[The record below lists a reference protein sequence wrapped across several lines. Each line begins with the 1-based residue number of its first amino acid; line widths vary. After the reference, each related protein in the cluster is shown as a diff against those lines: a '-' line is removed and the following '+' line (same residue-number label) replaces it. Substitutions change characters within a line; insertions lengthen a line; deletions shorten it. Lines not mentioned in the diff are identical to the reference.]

1 VVHGIRTQDGR
12 RLTVEEYGDPDGT
25 PLVLLHDT
33 PGCRFGVVP
42 RDVVAAHPHIRFIA
56 YDRPGYG
63 DSDRLPGRRVA
74 DAARD
79 VAELAGALGLGRFS
93 VLGHSGGAP
102 HALACAAL
110 LPSRVRRAA
119 ALASPAPPDARDLS
133 WFDGM
138 AESHVEEFTLALTDP
153 LAFAGRLATRAAD
166 IRRDPAQ
173 LLVSLRD
180 GLTDSDRRI
189 VSDPAVGE
197 MLLRTYREALR
208 GSSYGWLDDD
218 LALLSD
224 WGFDPAAVIRPVLL
238 WHGAQDRFSP
248 VGHFMWLADRIPRA
262 RPVLQQDTGRF
273 GALEA
278 LPAVLD
284 WLCAPPK
291 KTTSKQ
297 TTP

>member
-1 VVHGIRTQDGR
+1 MVHGIRTQDGR
-12 RLTVEEYGDPDGT
+12 RLAVEEYGDPDGT
-25 PLVLLHDT
+25 PVVLLHDT
-33 PGCRFGVVP
+33 PGCRTGVVP
-42 RDVVAAHPHIRFIA
+42 REVVTAHPHIRFIA

-63 DSDRLPGRRVA
+63 GSDRLPGRRVA

-79 VAELAGALGLGRFS
+79 VAELAGALGLDRFS
-93 VLGHSGGAP
+93 VLGHAGGAP

-119 ALASPAPPDARDLS
+119 VLASPAPPDARDLS

-138 AESHVEEFTLALTDP
+138 AESHVEEFTRALTDP
-153 LAFAGRLATRAAD
+153 LAFAGHLAARAAD

-189 VSDPAVGE
+189 VSTPAVGE
-197 MLLRTYREALR
+197 MLLRGYREALR
-208 GSSYGWLDDD
+208 DSAYGWLDDD
-218 LALLSD
+218 LALLSN
-224 WGFDPAAVIRPVLL
+224 WGFDPADVTRPVLL
-238 WHGAQDRFSP
+238 WHGARDTFFP
-248 VGHFMWLADRIPRA
+248 AGHFKWLMNRIPRV
-262 RPVLQQDTGRF
+262 RPVLEPDAGRF

-291 KTTSKQ
+291 Q
-297 TTP
+297 TPRHTMP

>member
-1 VVHGIRTQDGR
+1 MVHGIRTRDGR
-12 RLTVEEYGDPDGT
+12 RLTVEEYGDPDGS
-25 PLVLLHDT
+25 PVVLLHDA

-42 RDVVAAHPHIRFIA
+42 PHVVTAHPHIRFIA

-93 VLGHSGGAP
+93 VLGLSGGAP

-119 ALASPAPPDARDLS
+119 VLASPAPPDARDLR

-138 AESHVEEFTLALTDP
+138 AASRVEECTRALTDP
-153 LAFAGRLATRAAD
+153 LDFAERLAARAAG

-173 LLVSLRD
+173 LLVALRD
-180 GLTDSDRRI
+180 GLTESDRRI
-189 VSDPAVGE
+189 LAVPAVAE

-208 GSSYGWLDDD
+208 GSSYGWLDDG
-218 LALLSD
+218 LALLSS
-224 WGFDPAAVIRPVLL
+224 WGFDPAAVTRPVLL
-238 WHGAQDRFSP
+238 WHGGQDTFSP
-248 VGHFMWLADRIPRA
+248 VGHFTWLADRIPRA
-262 RPVLQQDTGRF
+262 RPVLRQDAGHF
-273 GALEA
+273 GALAA
-278 LPAVLD
+278 LPDVLD
-284 WLCAPPK
+284 WLCVPPA
-291 KTTSKQ
+291 SS
-297 TTP
+297 

>member
-1 VVHGIRTQDGR
+1 VVQGIRTQDGR

-25 PLVLLHDT
+25 PVVLLHDT

-42 RDVVAAHPHIRFIA
+42 PDVVTAHPHIRFLG

-93 VLGHSGGAP
+93 VLGLSGGAP

-119 ALASPAPPDARDLS
+119 VLASPAPPDARELS
-133 WFDGM
+133 WFEGM
-138 AESHVEEFTLALTDP
+138 TASQVEEFTLALTDP
-153 LAFAGRLATRAAD
+153 LAFAEALAARAAD

-173 LLVSLRD
+173 LLVSVRD
-180 GLTDSDRRI
+180 GLTDADRRI
-189 VSDPAVGE
+189 LSGPGSGE
-197 MLLRTYREALR
+197 LLRGYREAVR
-208 GSSYGWLDDD
+208 GSSYGWLDDR
-218 LALLSD
+218 LALLSN
-224 WGFDPAAVIRPVLL
+224 WGFDPAAVTRPVLL
-238 WHGAQDRFSP
+238 WHGAQDTFSP
-248 VGHFMWLADRIPRA
+248 VGHFTWLADRVPRV
-262 RPVLQQDTGRF
+262 RPVLQKDAGRF

-284 WLCAPPK
+284 WLCARPERA
-291 KTTSKQ
+291 
-297 TTP
+297 TPG

>member
-1 VVHGIRTQDGR
+1 VVHGIRTRDGR
-12 RLTVEEYGDPDGT
+12 RLTVEEFGDPDGS
-25 PLVLLHDT
+25 PVVLLHDT

-42 RDVVAAHPHIRFIA
+42 PDVVTAHPHIRFIA

-93 VLGHSGGAP
+93 VLGRSGGAP

-138 AESHVEEFTLALTDP
+138 AASQVEEFTRALTDP
-153 LAFAGRLATRAAD
+153 LAFAERLAVRAAD

-189 VSDPAVGE
+189 VSAPAVGE

-208 GSSYGWLDDD
+208 GSSYGWLDDH

-224 WGFDPAAVIRPVLL
+224 WGFDPAAVTRPVLL
-238 WHGAQDRFSP
+238 WHGAQDTLSP
-248 VGHFMWLADRIPRA
+248 VGHFTWLAGRVPRV
-262 RPVLQQDTGRF
+262 RPVLQQDTGHF

-278 LPAVLD
+278 LPTVLD
-284 WLCAPPK
+284 WLCAPPER
-291 KTTSKQ
+291 TA
-297 TTP
+297 P

>member
-1 VVHGIRTQDGR
+1 MAHGIRTQDGR
-12 RLTVEEYGDPDGT
+12 TLTVEEHGDPDGA
-25 PLVLLHDT
+25 PVVLLHDT

-42 RDVVAAHPHIRFIA
+42 EETVSAHPHIRFVS

-79 VAELAGALGLGRFS
+79 VSEVADALGLDHFS
-93 VLGHSGGAP
+93 VLGFSGGAP

-110 LPSRVRRAA
+110 LPARVRRTA

-138 AESHVEEFTLALTDP
+138 AASGVEEFTRALTDP
-153 LAFAGRLATRAAD
+153 LGFAERLAARAAE

-173 LLVSLRD
+173 LLVHLRD

-189 VSDPAVGE
+189 LAAPATGE
-197 MLLRTYREALR
+197 LLLRSYREALR

-218 LALLSD
+218 LALLSN
-224 WGFDPAAVIRPVLL
+224 WGFDPASVRRPVLL
-238 WHGAQDRFSP
+238 WHGARDTLSP
-248 VGHFMWLADRIPRA
+248 VGHFKWLADRVPRA
-262 RPVLQQDTGRF
+262 RPVLEQDAGHF

-278 LPAVLD
+278 LPAVLT
-284 WLCAPPK
+284 WLCPPPD
-291 KTTSKQ
+291 Q
-297 TTP
+297 ATP

>member
-1 VVHGIRTQDGR
+1 MVHGIRTRDGR

-25 PLVLLHDT
+25 PVVLLHAT

-42 RDVVAAHPHIRFIA
+42 PEVVAAHPHIRFIA

-93 VLGHSGGAP
+93 VLGHAGGGP

-110 LPSRVRRAA
+110 LPTRVRRAA
-119 ALASPAPPDARDLS
+119 VLASPAPPDARDLS

-138 AESHVEEFTLALTDP
+138 AASHVEEFTRALTDP
-153 LAFAGRLATRAAD
+153 LAFAERLAARAAD

-189 VSDPAVGE
+189 VSTPAVGE
-197 MLLRTYREALR
+197 PLLRGYREAVR

-218 LALLSD
+218 LALLSN
-224 WGFDPAAVIRPVLL
+224 WGFDPAAVTRPVLL
-238 WHGAQDRFSP
+238 WHGDQDRFSP
-248 VGHFMWLADRIPRA
+248 VGHFTWLADRIPRV
-262 RPVLQQDTGRF
+262 RPVLQRDTGHF

-284 WLCAPPK
+284 WLCAGPGPAA
-291 KTTSKQ
+291 
-297 TTP
+297 P

>member
-1 VVHGIRTQDGR
+1 MVHGIRTQDGR
-12 RLTVEEYGDPDGT
+12 RLTVEEYGDPDGS
-25 PLVLLHDT
+25 PVVLLHDT

-42 RDVVAAHPHIRFIA
+42 GDVVAAHPHIRFIA

-93 VLGHSGGAP
+93 VLGYSGGAP

-119 ALASPAPPDARDLS
+119 ALASPAPPDARDLR

-138 AESHVEEFTLALTDP
+138 AASQVEEFTLALTDP
-153 LAFAGRLATRAAD
+153 LAYAERLAVRAAD

-180 GLTDSDRRI
+180 GLTDSDRRT
-189 VSDPAVGE
+189 VSEPAVGE
-197 MLLRTYREALR
+197 MLLRAYREALR
-208 GSSYGWLDDD
+208 GSSYGWLDDG
-218 LALLSD
+218 LALLSG
-224 WGFDPAAVIRPVLL
+224 WGFDPAAVTRPVLL
-238 WHGAQDRFSP
+238 WHGAQDTFSP
-248 VGHFMWLADRIPRA
+248 VGHFSWLADRIPRV

-284 WLCAPPK
+284 WLCAPPER
-291 KTTSKQ
+291 TTS
-297 TTP
+297 

>member
-1 VVHGIRTQDGR
+1 VVHGTRTRDGR
-12 RLTVEEYGDPDGT
+12 RLTVEEYGAPDGS
-25 PLVLLHDT
+25 PVVLLHDT

-42 RDVVAAHPHIRFIA
+42 QDVVTAHPHIRFIA

-79 VAELAGALGLGRFS
+79 VAELADALGLGRFS
-93 VLGHSGGAP
+93 VLGRAGGAP

-119 ALASPAPPDARDLS
+119 VLASPAPPDARDLR

-138 AESHVEEFTLALTDP
+138 APSQVEEFTRALTDP
-153 LAFAGRLATRAAD
+153 LAFAERLAARAAD

-173 LLVSLRD
+173 LLVPLRD
-180 GLTDSDRRI
+180 GLTASDRRI
-189 VSDPAVGE
+189 LSDPAVGE
-197 MLLRTYREALR
+197 LLLRTYREALR

-224 WGFDPAAVIRPVLL
+224 WGFDPAAVTRPVLL
-238 WHGAQDRFSP
+238 WHGAQDTLSP
-248 VGHFMWLADRIPRA
+248 VGHFTWLADRIPRV
-262 RPVLQQDTGRF
+262 RPVLQQDTGHF

-284 WLCAPPK
+284 WLCAPPER
-291 KTTSKQ
+291 TAS
-297 TTP
+297 

>member
-1 VVHGIRTQDGR
+1 MAHGIRTQDGR
-12 RLTVEEYGDPDGT
+12 TLTVEEYGDPDGT
-25 PLVLLHDT
+25 PVVLLHGT
-33 PGCRFGVVP
+33 PGCRLGLVP
-42 RDVVAAHPHIRFIA
+42 EDVVTAHPRTRFLS

-79 VAELAGALGLGRFS
+79 VRDLADALGLGRFS
-93 VLGHSGGAP
+93 VLGLFGGAP

-138 AESHVEEFTLALTDP
+138 AGSGVEEFTLALTDP
-153 LAFAGRLATRAAD
+153 LAFAERLAARAAD
-166 IRRDPAQ
+166 VRRDPAQ

-180 GLTDSDRRI
+180 GLTDADRRI
-189 VSDPAVGE
+189 LSAPAIGE
-197 MLLRTYREALR
+197 QLLRGYREALR
-208 GSSYGWLDDD
+208 GSSYGWLDDT
-218 LALLSD
+218 LALLSN
-224 WGFDPAAVIRPVLL
+224 WGFDPATVTRPVLL
-238 WHGAQDRFSP
+238 WHGARDTLSP
-248 VGHFMWLADRIPRA
+248 VGHFKWLAHHVPRA
-262 RPVLQQDTGRF
+262 RPVLEQDAGHF

-284 WLCAPPK
+284 WLRPAE
-291 KTTSKQ
+291 S
-297 TTP
+297 

>member
-1 VVHGIRTQDGR
+1 MVHGIRTRDGR

-25 PLVLLHDT
+25 PVVLLHDT
-33 PGCRFGVVP
+33 PGCRFGVVSP
-42 RDVVAAHPHIRFIA
+42 EVVTAHRHIRFIA

-119 ALASPAPPDARDLS
+119 ALASPAPPDARDLR

-138 AESHVEEFTLALTDP
+138 AASRVEECTRALTDP
-153 LAFAGRLATRAAD
+153 LAFAERLAARAAD

-189 VSDPAVGE
+189 VSAPAVGE
-197 MLLRTYREALR
+197 LLLRTYREALR
-208 GSSYGWLDDD
+208 GSSYGWLDDE

-224 WGFDPAAVIRPVLL
+224 WGFDPAAVTRPVLL
-238 WHGAQDRFSP
+238 WHGAQDALTP
-248 VGHFMWLADRIPRA
+248 VGHFTWLADRIPRV
-262 RPVLQQDTGRF
+262 RPVLQQDTGHF

-284 WLCAPPK
+284 WLCAAPGR
-291 KTTSKQ
+291 TAS
-297 TTP
+297 

>member
-1 VVHGIRTQDGR
+1 
-12 RLTVEEYGDPDGT
+12 
-25 PLVLLHDT
+25 
-33 PGCRFGVVP
+33 
-42 RDVVAAHPHIRFIA
+42 
-56 YDRPGYG
+56 
-63 DSDRLPGRRVA
+63 VA
-74 DAARD
+74 DAAWD
-79 VAELAGALGLGRFS
+79 VAELAGTLGLGRFS

-138 AESHVEEFTLALTDP
+138 ADSHVEEFTRALTDP
-153 LAFAGRLATRAAD
+153 FDFAGRLAARAAG
-166 IRRDPAQ
+166 IRREPAQ

-218 LALLSD
+218 PALLSD

-238 WHGAQDRFSP
+238 WHGAQDGSP
-248 VGHFMWLADRIPRA
+248 RSATSHGWRTASPASAPSSSRTPAISERWRPCLPYWTGSAHHRTGPCHDRSEPPYGSSCVRGS
-262 RPVLQQDTGRF
+262 TGCR
-273 GALEA
+273 L
-278 LPAVLD
+278 
-284 WLCAPPK
+284 
-291 KTTSKQ
+291 
-297 TTP
+297 

>member
-1 VVHGIRTQDGR
+1 MAHGIRTQDGR
-12 RLTVEEYGDPDGT
+12 RLTLEEHGAPDG
-25 PLVLLHDT
+25 PAVILLHGT

-42 RDVVAAHPHIRFIA
+42 EDVVTAHPGTRFIS

-63 DSDRLPGRRVA
+63 DSDRQPGRRVA

-79 VAELAGALGLGRFS
+79 VRDVADALGLDRFS
-93 VLGHSGGAP
+93 VLGLFGGAP

-138 AESHVEEFTLALTDP
+138 ADSRVEEFTLALTDP
-153 LAFAGRLATRAAD
+153 LAYAGRLAARAAD
-166 IRRDPAQ
+166 VRRDPAQ

-189 VSDPAVGE
+189 LSTPAVGE
-197 MLLRTYREALR
+197 PLLRAYREALR
-208 GSSYGWLDDD
+208 GSSDGWLDDD
-218 LALLSD
+218 LALLSN
-224 WGFDPAAVIRPVLL
+224 WGFDPATVTRPVLL
-238 WHGAQDRFSP
+238 WHGARDTLSP
-248 VGHFMWLADRIPRA
+248 VGHFKWLAHHVPRA
-262 RPVLQQDTGRF
+262 RPVLEQDAGHF

-284 WLCAPPK
+284 WLDPTTEPAAP
-291 KTTSKQ
+291 
-297 TTP
+297 

>member
-1 VVHGIRTQDGR
+1 MVHGIRTQDGR
-12 RLTVEEYGDPDGT
+12 RLAVEEHGDPDGT
-25 PLVLLHDT
+25 PVLLLHDT
-33 PGCRFGVVP
+33 PGCRSGVVP
-42 RDVVAAHPHIRFIA
+42 EDVVATHPAARFIS

-74 DAARD
+74 DTARD
-79 VAELAGALGLGRFS
+79 MADLADALALDRFS
-93 VLGHSGGAP
+93 VLGRSGGAP

-138 AESHVEEFTLALTDP
+138 AESNVEEFTLALTDP
-153 LAFAGRLATRAAD
+153 LAFAGRLAARAAD

-173 LLVSLRD
+173 LLVSVRD

-189 VSDPAVGE
+189 VSAPAVGE
-197 MLLRTYREALR
+197 MLLRGYREALR
-208 GSSYGWLDDD
+208 GSAYGWLDDH
-218 LALLSD
+218 LALLST
-224 WGFDPAAVIRPVLL
+224 WGFDPAAVTRPVLL
-238 WHGAQDRFSP
+238 WHGAQDTFFP
-248 VGHFMWLADRIPRA
+248 AGHFKWLANRIPRV
-262 RPVLQQDTGRF
+262 RPVLEPDAGHF

-284 WLCAPPK
+284 WLCAAPEGTAPR
-291 KTTSKQ
+291 
-297 TTP
+297 PR

>member
-1 VVHGIRTQDGR
+1 MVHGIRTQDGR

-25 PLVLLHDT
+25 PVVLLHGT

-42 RDVVAAHPHIRFIA
+42 EDVVAAHPGVRFIA

-79 VAELAGALGLGRFS
+79 VADLADALGLDRFS
-93 VLGHSGGAP
+93 VLGLSGGAP

-110 LPSRVRRAA
+110 LPSRVRRTA
-119 ALASPAPPDARDLS
+119 ALASPAPPDARDLH

-138 AESHVEEFTLALTDP
+138 AESAVEEYTRALTDP
-153 LAFAGRLATRAAD
+153 LAFAERLAARAAD

-189 VSDPAVGE
+189 VSTPAIGE
-197 MLLRTYREALR
+197 TLLRNYREALR
-208 GSSYGWLDDD
+208 GSAYGWLDDD
-218 LALLSD
+218 LALLSN
-224 WGFDPAAVIRPVLL
+224 WGFDPAAVTRPVLL
-238 WHGAQDRFSP
+238 WHGALDTFSP
-248 VGHFMWLADRIPRA
+248 LGHFKWLADRVPRV
-262 RPVLQQDTGRF
+262 RPVLQPDAGHF

-284 WLCAPPK
+284 WLCA
-291 KTTSKQ
+291 
-297 TTP
+297 TPGPAVS

>member
-1 VVHGIRTQDGR
+1 MVHGIRTQDGR
-12 RLTVEEYGDPDGT
+12 RLTVEEYGDPDGA
-25 PLVLLHDT
+25 PVVLLHDT

-42 RDVVAAHPHIRFIA
+42 PDVVTAHPHIRFIA

-63 DSDRLPGRRVA
+63 DADRLPGRRVA

-119 ALASPAPPDARDLS
+119 ALASPAPPDARDLR

-138 AESHVEEFTLALTDP
+138 AASRVEEFTRALTDP
-153 LAFAGRLATRAAD
+153 LSFAERLAARAAD

-197 MLLRTYREALR
+197 LLLRTYREALR
-208 GSSYGWLDDD
+208 GSSYGWLDDE

-224 WGFDPAAVIRPVLL
+224 WGFDPGAVTRPVLL
-238 WHGAQDRFSP
+238 WHGAQDTFSP
-248 VGHFMWLADRIPRA
+248 VGHFTWLAERIPRV
-262 RPVLQQDTGRF
+262 RPVLQQGTGHF
-273 GALEA
+273 GALKA

-284 WLCAPPK
+284 WLCAAPDR
-291 KTTSKQ
+291 
-297 TTP
+297 TPS

>member
-1 VVHGIRTQDGR
+1 MVHGIRTQDGR
-12 RLTVEEYGDPDGT
+12 RLTAEEYGDPDGT
-25 PLVLLHDT
+25 PVVLLHDT
-33 PGCRFGVVP
+33 PGCRFPAVP
-42 RDVVAAHPHIRFIA
+42 PDIVKAHPHIRFIS

-79 VAELAGALGLGRFS
+79 VAELAGALGLDRFS
-93 VLGHSGGAP
+93 VLGHSGGGP

-119 ALASPAPPDARDLS
+119 VLSSPAPPDARDLS

-138 AESHVEEFTLALTDP
+138 AHSSVEEFTLALTDP
-153 LAFAGRLATRAAD
+153 LAFAERLAARAAD

-180 GLTDSDRRI
+180 GLSDSDRRI
-189 VSDPAVGE
+189 VADPATAE
-197 MLLRTYREALR
+197 PLLRGYREALR
-208 GSSYGWLDDD
+208 ESSYGWLDDD

-224 WGFDPAAVIRPVLL
+224 WGFDPAAVVRPVLL
-238 WHGAQDRFSP
+238 WHGAEDTLAP
-248 VGHFMWLADRIPRA
+248 VGHFKWLADRIPRV
-262 RPVLQQDTGRF
+262 RPVLQPDAGHF
-273 GALEA
+273 GALQA

-284 WLCAPPK
+284 WLCAG
-291 KTTSKQ
+291 Q
-297 TTP
+297 GRATP